1 MALLGFKVIDDKKFN
16 RLFYYEKLPK
26 RAFRFGAMKVVK
38 SAKHYTETAIDE
50 IKLLRTVRD
59 TDITMRGKVVQMYD
73 DFMISG
79 INGTRKLILSFLSQK
94 ELMNNLLI

>member
-1 MALLGFKVIDDKKFN
+1 
-16 RLFYYEKLPK
+16 
-26 RAFRFGAMKVVK
+26 MKVVK

-59 TDITMRGKVVQMYD
+59 ADVTMRGKVVQMYD

-79 INGTRKLILSFLSQK
+79 INGTRTTPLPTPLVSTHFSKSQ
-94 ELMNNLLI
+94 LTHYALYF